1 MFQFAAICMEGK
13 CSQAQRCMTSYEI
26 GGAAG
31 GQPTD
36 VMFAEIV
43 ETATTL
49 ATVVAPVSVT
59 IVRKF
64 RSAPHRVYA
73 AWTEAELLAR
83 WLVPDSDT
91 VTSAI
96 SECRKGGQ
104 FRLAARHANGQPY
117 VLSGRF
123 VDLTQ
128 DRRVVLSWF
137 YEGPSEALRSKLSMV
152 TAELRSIGGD
162 TTECTVTHERIG

>member
-1 MFQFAAICMEGK
+1 
-13 CSQAQRCMTSYEI
+13 MTSYEI

-73 AWTEAELLAR
+73 AWTEAALLAR

-137 YEGPSEALRSKLSMV
+137 YEGPSEALRSKLS
-152 TAELRSIGGD
+152 
-162 TTECTVTHERIG
+162 